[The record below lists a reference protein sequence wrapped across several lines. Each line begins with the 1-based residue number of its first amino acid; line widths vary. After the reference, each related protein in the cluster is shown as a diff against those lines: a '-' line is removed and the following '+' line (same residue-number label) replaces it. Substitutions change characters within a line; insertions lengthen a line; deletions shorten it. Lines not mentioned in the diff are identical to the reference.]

1 MNTIFSLLRPR
12 ILSGINSLRQGN
24 KKNNWARIFMYSALG
39 IIFWIGTF
47 IIFYRV
53 LSYFQS
59 VQDFG
64 NILAI
69 KLLSM
74 IIMTFFTLLL
84 FSNIINCLSHL
95 YLSYDLPL
103 LHSLPVSS
111 KDIFLSKWLIS
122 AFDSSWMIVAFSLP
136 IFLSYGLIYKA
147 NIIYYVTFLTA
158 MIFMCLIASALGG
171 ILVLFGA
178 IILPAGRIRTILI
191 LLGVIMVMILVFILR
206 LTRPEQLVNPDSFAS
221 VVLYLNS
228 MQTPNSPLLPTTWIT
243 DTIKAALDNET
254 KTCLFNL
261 TLTGTFA
268 FMLIF
273 INNITAKIAY
283 FTGFSKSQTT
293 PGRLFA
299 PLKYKGFNW
308 ESSLNFLPRES
319 KAFAV
324 KEIRTFFRDSSQ
336 WPQLFLMAAL
346 VTIYLYNFSVL
357 PLNNLPIKT
366 VYLQNLFSFLNIG
379 LAASVLSAISARF
392 VFPAVSME
400 GEAFWIVQAAPVS
413 TKKFLWIKF
422 FLYYIPLIILAEI
435 LVIFSNLFLQ
445 VSPFMMVLSTITIFC
460 LVPAVVGLATG
471 LGAIY
476 ADFKSENPVQ
486 VVTGFGGLLF
496 MILSFSLIAVV
507 IFLEAGPVYYIF
519 MAQLRGQSLSLM
531 QMAWIT
537 CSFGLALFLCL
548 LAIFYTIHLGEKSL
562 LIK

>member
-537 CSFGLALFLCL
+537 CSFGLALFLSL

>member
-243 DTIKAALDNET
+243 DTIKAALDNAT

-261 TLTGTFA
+261 ALTGTFA

>member
-548 LAIFYTIHLGEKSL
+548 LAIFYTIHLGEKSF

>member
-1 MNTIFSLLRPR
+1 MNTIISLLKPR
-12 ILSGINSLRQGN
+12 ILSTINSLRQGN
-24 KKNNWARIFMYSALG
+24 KRNNWARILMFGTLG
-39 IIFWIGTF
+39 IVFWIGTF
-47 IIFYRV
+47 IIFYKV
-53 LSYFQS
+53 LLYFQS

-64 NILAI
+64 NILAM

-74 IIMTFFTLLL
+74 IIMTFFSLLL

-111 KDIFLSKWLIS
+111 KDIFLSKWVIS
-122 AFDSSWMIVAFSLP
+122 SFDSSWMIVTFSLP

-147 NIIYYVTFLTA
+147 NIIFYVIFLMA
-158 MIFMCLIASALGG
+158 MIFMCLITSALGS

-228 MQTPNSPLLPTTWIT
+228 MQTPNSPLLPTTWIN
-243 DTIKAALDNET
+243 DAVRDALNNET
-254 KTCLFNL
+254 KTCLFNIA
-261 TLTGTFA
+261 LTGTFA

-273 INNITAKIAY
+273 INNTSAQITY
-283 FTGFSKSQTT
+283 FAGFSRSQTT
-293 PGRLFA
+293 PRRLFA

-308 ESSLNFLPRES
+308 ESLLNFLPRES

-346 VTIYLYNFSVL
+346 ITIYLYNFSVL
-357 PLNNLPIKT
+357 PLDISPIKT

-379 LAASVLSAISARF
+379 LAASVLAAISARF

-400 GEAFWIVQAAPVS
+400 GEAFWIVQAAPVL
-413 TKKFLWIKF
+413 TKRFLWIKF
-422 FLYYIPLIILAEI
+422 FLYYFPLVILAEI
-435 LVIFSNLFLQ
+435 LVIVSNMLLR
-445 VSPFMMVLSTITIFC
+445 VSPFMMVLSAVTIFC
-460 LVPAVVGLATG
+460 IVPAVVGLGIG

-496 MILSFSLIAVV
+496 MIISFSLIAL
-507 IFLEAGPVYYIF
+507 IIIMEAGPVYYIF
-519 MAQLRGQSLSLM
+519 MAQLRGQSLSFI
-531 QMAWIT
+531 QIVWTIS
-537 CSFGLALFLCL
+537 SFGLALFLCL
-548 LAIFYTIHLGEKSL
+548 FAIFYTIHLGEKSL
-562 LIK
+562 RIK

>member
-1 MNTIFSLLRPR
+1 FSLLRPR

-39 IIFWIGTF
+39 IVFWIGTF

-53 LSYFQS
+53 LLYFQS

-64 NILAI
+64 NILAM

-147 NIIYYVTFLTA
+147 NIIYYVTFLMA
-158 MIFMCLIASALGG
+158 MIFMCLMASALGG

-191 LLGVIMVMILVFILR
+191 LLGVIMVMILIFILR

-228 MQTPNSPLLPTTWIT
+228 MRTLNSPLLPTTWIT

-261 TLTGTFA
+261 ALTGTFS

-273 INNITAKIAY
+273 INNIIAKIAY

-293 PGRLFA
+293 PRRLFA
-299 PLKYKGFNW
+299 PLKYKGSNW
-308 ESSLNFLPRES
+308 ESLLNFLPRES

-324 KEIRTFFRDSSQ
+324 KEIRIFFRDSSQ

-366 VYLQNLFSFLNIG
+366 IYLQNLFSFLNIG
-379 LAASVLSAISARF
+379 LAASVLSAVSARF

-400 GEAFWIVQAAPVS
+400 GEAFWIVQAAPVL

-422 FLYYIPLIILAEI
+422 FLYYIP

-507 IFLEAGPVYYIF
+507 IILEAGPVYYIF
-519 MAQLRGQSLSLM
+519 MTQLRGQSLSLM
-531 QMAWIT
+531 LMAWII

>member
-39 IIFWIGTF
+39 IVFWIGTF

-53 LSYFQS
+53 LLYFQS

-64 NILAI
+64 NILAM

-95 YLSYDLPL
+95 YLSYDLPF

-111 KDIFLSKWLIS
+111 KDIFLSKWLMS
-122 AFDSSWMIVAFSLP
+122 AFDSCWMIVAFSLP

-147 NIIYYVTFLTA
+147 TIIYYVTFLMA
-158 MIFMCLIASALGG
+158 MIFMCLITAALGG

-191 LLGVIMVMILVFILR
+191 LLGVIMVMILIFILR

-254 KTCLFNL
+254 KACLFNL
-261 TLTGTFA
+261 ALTGTFA

-273 INNITAKIAY
+273 INNITATVAY

-293 PGRLFA
+293 PRRLFA

-308 ESSLNFLPRES
+308 ESLLNFLPRES
-319 KAFAV
+319 RAFAV

-366 VYLQNLFSFLNIG
+366 IYLQNLFSFLNIG

-413 TKKFLWIKF
+413 TKRFLWIKF
-422 FLYYIPLIILAEI
+422 FLYYMPLVILAEI

-476 ADFKSENPVQ
+476 VDFKSENPVQ

-507 IFLEAGPVYYIF
+507 IILEAGPVYYIF
-519 MAQLRGQSLSLM
+519 MAQLRGQSLSLI
-531 QMAWIT
+531 QMAWTI